1 MAKGPEA
8 NFWTSLRHNLPRNSF
23 ANRIENKA
31 GGGVP
36 DVHMMIDGLP
46 FWLELK
52 VSKGFAVSV
61 SGPQVAWHVANWAHG
76 GLSFFLVKALGPNK
90 LYLYPGCKAPE
101 LAREGLRS
109 EAHIAVFS
117 RSNQV
122 FDGLRPCVLA
132 HYSAAL
138 QRWPASCGPAASD
151 PAPRPCD
158 PAANDGVAPAPQ

>member
-8 NFWTSLRHNLPRNSF
+8 NFWTSLRHNLPKNSF

-31 GGGVP
+31 GGGIP

-46 FWLELK
+46 FWVELK
-52 VSKGFAVSV
+52 VSKGSAVSV

-76 GLSFFLVKALGPNK
+76 GLSFFLVKTLGPNNI
-90 LYLYPGCKAPE
+90 YLYPGSKAPE

-117 RSNQV
+117 RTNQV
-122 FDGLRPCVLA
+122 VEGLRPCVFA
-132 HYSAAL
+132 HYERAL
-138 QRWPASCGPAASD
+138 RLWPAPCAPAPSD
-151 PAPRPCD
+151 PAPRPCG
-158 PAANDGVAPAPQ
+158 PAANDGVAPAPR